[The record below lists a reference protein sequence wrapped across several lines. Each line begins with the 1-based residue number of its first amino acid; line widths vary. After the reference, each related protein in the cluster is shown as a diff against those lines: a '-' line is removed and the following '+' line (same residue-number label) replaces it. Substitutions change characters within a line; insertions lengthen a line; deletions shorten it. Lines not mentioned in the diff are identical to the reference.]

1 MPPQSRSARSTPLH
15 IDTLAVRATADGTAR
30 YRARFD
36 SVFQPDYFRESLGVH
51 ASSIGIGTYLG
62 DSTDDVDAA
71 YQATIRHA
79 IEHGINVID
88 TSINY
93 RSQRAERV
101 CGAAI
106 QQAIAAGAVHRDE
119 LVVCTKGGYVPF
131 DTTPPSSREEY
142 QEYLKRE
149 FLDPEILLR
158 EELVAGGH
166 SLSPRFLRYCLA
178 KSRQNLGLRAIDV
191 YYVHNPEQQAGAVP
205 REEFLRR
212 MRAAFSVLE
221 EAATRGEIGSYG
233 CATWD
238 GLRVPPGT
246 KGHLALAEL
255 VSIAKEVA
263 GGAHHF
269 GVIQLPLS
277 LAMPEAVRNPTQ
289 VVDGAL
295 MTPVEAAAALGL
307 AVMASAT
314 LMQSRLTSNL
324 PAAIAEAF
332 PALTKD
338 GQRAI
343 AFVRSLPGV
352 TTALVGMKRAD
363 HLEENLGAAR

>member
-1 MPPQSRSARSTPLH
+1 MTPPPRSARSTPLEM
-15 IDTLAVRATADGTAR
+15 DAVAHRATTDGTAR

-36 SVFQPDYFRESLGVH
+36 SLFHPDSFRESLGVY

-71 YQATIRHA
+71 YRAAIRHA
-79 IEHGINVID
+79 IEQGVNVVD

-93 RSQRAERV
+93 RSQRAERA

-106 QQAIAAGAVHRDE
+106 QQAIAAGTVHRDE

-131 DTTPPSSREEY
+131 DTTPPGSREEY

-205 REEFLRR
+205 REEFLKR
-212 MRAAFSVLE
+212 MRAAFAVLE
-221 EAATRGEIGSYG
+221 EAVTRGEIGTYG

-255 VSIAKEVA
+255 VNVAKEAA
-263 GGAHHF
+263 GGTHHF

-277 LAMPEAVRNPTQ
+277 LAMPEAVRNPAQ
-289 VVDGAL
+289 VVDGTS

-307 AVMASAT
+307 AVMTSAT

-324 PAAIAEAF
+324 PAAIAETF
-332 PALTKD
+332 PALAKD
-338 GQRAI
+338 AQRAI
-343 AFVRSLPGV
+343 AFVRALPGV
-352 TTALVGMKRAD
+352 TTALVGMKRAEHVD
-363 HLEENLGAAR
+363 ENL

>member
-1 MPPQSRSARSTPLH
+1 MDA
-15 IDTLAVRATADGTAR
+15 LALRATTDGTAR

-36 SVFQPDYFRESLGVH
+36 SVFQPDYFREALGVH

-71 YQATIRHA
+71 YRAAIRHA
-79 IEHGINVID
+79 IEDGINVID

-106 QQAIAAGAVHRDE
+106 QQTIAAGTVHRDE
-119 LVVCTKGGYVPF
+119 LLVCTKGGYVPF
-131 DTTPPSSREEY
+131 DTTPPASREEY
-142 QEYLKRE
+142 QAYLKRE
-149 FLDPEILLR
+149 FLDPEILHR

-178 KSRQNLGLRAIDV
+178 KSRQNLGLRTIDV
-191 YYVHNPEQQAGAVP
+191 YYLHNPEQQAGAVP
-205 REEFLRR
+205 HEEFVKRI
-212 MRAAFSVLE
+212 RAAFAMME
-221 EAATRGEIGSYG
+221 EAATRGEIGAYG

-246 KGHLALAEL
+246 KGHLSLAEL
-255 VSIAKEVA
+255 VSLATEAA

-289 VVDGAL
+289 VVDGAS
-295 MTPVEAAAALGL
+295 MTPVEAANALGL
-307 AVMASAT
+307 AVMTSAT
-314 LMQSRLTSNL
+314 LMQSRLTTNL
-324 PAAIAEAF
+324 PAAIAETF

-338 GQRAI
+338 AQRAI
-343 AFVRSLPGV
+343 AFVRALPGV
-352 TTALVGMKRAD
+352 TTALVGMKRVE
-363 HLEENLGAAR
+363 HVHENLAAAR